1 MHEGGFLMA
10 AFLIARVNILD
21 MNKYKQYL
29 NVSPKIIE
37 KYGGKY
43 IARAGETVTLEGPEE
58 TRRVVIIEF
67 PSLQRAK
74 EFYNS
79 IEYQEAKNL
88 RNDAAIGELL
98 VVDGIQ

>member
-1 MHEGGFLMA
+1 MA

-29 NVSPKIIE
+29 NVSPKII
-37 KYGGKY
+37 KKFGGKY

-74 EFYNS
+74 EFYSS